1 MASILLCLRVNRPCG
16 IKAMR
21 SQIMVLFDSA
31 SIRRESLQ
39 YSIELAKRMNSNLT
53 LLVILSFEVCTTAS
67 NGIEPMMKRGV
78 QAEESLKKQIEIIKN
93 AGLSVETAVRIGNP
107 RSELV
112 KYVAETGRFEII
124 VWGARP
130 DLMKRKDHWL
140 VRMKDTLGC
149 PVVTPFIKN
158 NANTEYAREH
168 RR

>member
-1 MASILLCLRVNRPCG
+1 M
-16 IKAMR
+16 KAMR

-31 SIRRESLQ
+31 AIRRESLQ

-53 LLVILSFEVCTTAS
+53 LLVLLPFEASKTDS
-67 NGIEPMMKRGV
+67 NGIEPMIKRGV
-78 QAEESLKKQIEIIKN
+78 KAEESLKKHLETIKN
-93 AGLSVETAVRIGNP
+93 AGLSAETAVRIGNP

-112 KYVAETGRFEII
+112 KYVAEAGRFETI

-130 DLMKRKDHWL
+130 DLMKKKDHWL
-140 VRMKDTLGC
+140 VRMKDTLEC

-158 NANTEYAREH
+158 DANMKYAREQ

>member
-1 MASILLCLRVNRPCG
+1 MASILLCLPVNCPWW

-21 SQIMVLFDSA
+21 PQIMVLFDSA
-31 SIRRESLQ
+31 SIRRESLR

-53 LLVILSFEVCTTAS
+53 LLVILPFEVCTTAS
-67 NGIEPMMKRGV
+67 NGIEPMIKRGV
-78 QAEESLKKQIEIIKN
+78 QAKESLKKQIETIKN

-112 KYVAETGRFEII
+112 KYVAEAGRFETI

-140 VRMKDTLGC
+140 VRMKDTLEC

-158 NANTEYAREH
+158 AAN
-168 RR
+168 

>member
-1 MASILLCLRVNRPCG
+1 M
-16 IKAMR
+16 K

-31 SIRRESLQ
+31 AIRRESLQ

-53 LLVILSFEVCTTAS
+53 LLVILPFEVSRTAS
-67 NGIEPMMKRGV
+67 NGIKPMIKRGV
-78 QAEESLKKQIEIIKN
+78 QAKESLKKHIETIEN

-112 KYVAETGRFEII
+112 KYVAESGRFEII
-124 VWGARP
+124 IWGARP

-140 VRMKDTLGC
+140 VRMKDTLEC

-158 NANTEYAREH
+158 DANTKYAGEP

>member
-1 MASILLCLRVNRPCG
+1 MRTRIMLLL
-16 IKAMR
+16 
-21 SQIMVLFDSA
+21 DSA

-53 LLVILSFEVCTTAS
+53 LLVILPFEVCRTAS
-67 NGIEPMMKRGV
+67 CGIEPMVKRGV
-78 QAEESLKKQIEIIKN
+78 HANELLKK
-93 AGLSVETAVRIGNP
+93 LVETIQRADITVDTAVRIGNP

-124 VWGARP
+124 VWGGNP

-140 VRMKDTLGC
+140 ARMKDILEC

-158 NANTEYAREH
+158 DANTKYAKEQ